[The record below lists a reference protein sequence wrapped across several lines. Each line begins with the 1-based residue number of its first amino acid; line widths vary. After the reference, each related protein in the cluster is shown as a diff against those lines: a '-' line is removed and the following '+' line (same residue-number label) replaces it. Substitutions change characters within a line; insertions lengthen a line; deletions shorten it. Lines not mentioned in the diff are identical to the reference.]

1 MGGNRHYGGTSA
13 DDPRK
18 TTERRENVEDIMAAV
33 GGIGFMVVLAWIIR
47 IFQTNR
53 RILKLAAMQMD
64 VHGRLI
70 DKFDSA
76 DELRTYLESE
86 GGQQLIKATPT
97 EKTSPYGRILGSIQ
111 AGVILT
117 LGGLAVFLIRNYV
130 PGDSGE
136 DFAMMFLGVLGMA
149 IGMGFLISAFAALR
163 LSRSWGLING
173 TED

>member
-1 MGGNRHYGGTSA
+1 MQ
-13 DDPRK
+13 
-18 TTERRENVEDIMAAV
+18 DIMGAV
-33 GGIGFMVVLAWIIR
+33 GGIGFVVVVAWIIR

-53 RILKLAAMQMD
+53 RILKLASMQMEM
-64 VHGRLI
+64 HGRLI

-86 GGQQLIKATPT
+86 GGQQMIKATPA
-97 EKTSPYGRILGSIQ
+97 EKSSPYGRILGSIQ

-117 LGGLAVFLIRNYV
+117 LGGLAVFLIRNHV
-130 PGDSGE
+130 PGESGE

-149 IGMGFLISAFAALR
+149 IGLGFLISAFAALR

-173 TED
+173 ERD